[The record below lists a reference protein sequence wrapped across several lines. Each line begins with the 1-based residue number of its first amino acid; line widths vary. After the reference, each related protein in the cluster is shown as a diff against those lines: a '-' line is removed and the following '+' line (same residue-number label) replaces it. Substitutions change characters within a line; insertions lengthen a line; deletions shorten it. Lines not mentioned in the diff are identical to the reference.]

1 MATQKEIEKQLRE
14 SKKKNREKDKIIEEH
29 ETHIKFLHDRLKLA
43 KDDLFDERQKRLNM
57 TVDEVLLKQKAKAD
71 YALSIE
77 KSMTDQ
83 LEKQEQ
89 VKLNTTGISDAV
101 TI

>member
-1 MATQKEIEKQLRE
+1 MATLKEVEKQLRE

-57 TVDEVLLKQKAKAD
+57 TIDDVMALVKARAEFEEKQKKD
-71 YALSIE
+71 
-77 KSMTDQ
+77 
-83 LEKQEQ
+83 KQIVETFENQ
-89 VKLNTTGISDAV
+89 VKQSEKLNAL
-101 TI
+101 